1 MAAHPLPR
9 KLDQPVSAG
18 AEGKARI
25 TVSLDP
31 EIERRIGRLVAR
43 SGRAQA
49 FFLRELVE
57 RSLDD
62 VEDCCCAEAASE
74 RIRRGEAQTIPWE
87 QLKKEL
93 GLDG

>member
-1 MAAHPLPR
+1 MR
-9 KLDQPVSAG
+9 VTIG
-18 AEGKARI
+18 
-25 TVSLDP
+25 LDP
-31 EIERRIGRLVAR
+31 EIERRISQLAAQ

-49 FFLRELVE
+49 YFLRELVE

-74 RIRRGEAQTIPWE
+74 RIRRGEEETIPWE

-93 GLDG
+93 GLDC

>member
-9 KLDQPVSAG
+9 KLDRPVSAG

-31 EIERRIGRLVAR
+31 EIERRIGQLVAR
-43 SGRAQA
+43 SGRGQA
-49 FFLRELVE
+49 FCLRELVE

-74 RIRRGEAQTIPWE
+74 RIRRGEAQLFSWE
-87 QLKKEL
+87 EIKKEL
-93 GLDG
+93 GLDD

>member
-1 MAAHPLPR
+1 MR
-9 KLDQPVSAG
+9 VTIG
-18 AEGKARI
+18 
-25 TVSLDP
+25 LDP
-31 EIERRIGRLVAR
+31 EIERRISQLAAR

-74 RIRRGEAQTIPWE
+74 RIRRGEEETIPWE

-93 GLDG
+93 GLDC

>member
-1 MAAHPLPR
+1 MAAHPQPR

-31 EIERRIGRLVAR
+31 EIERRIGQLVAR

-62 VEDCCCAEAASE
+62 VEDCCCAVAASE
-74 RIRRGEAQTIPWE
+74 RIRRGEAQTISWE
-87 QLKKEL
+87 QLKKKL